1 MDTTMSPNAPIF
13 GDNRFERSDDFGTE
27 TYLNCTDQSFQSLS
41 MSNEF
46 SFDSTRQSHHSTP
59 NLKEYSIKQNQRNS
73 KPKFSVS
80 SSNIFAAANLHPI
93 GQPSQPMTN
102 KMELTEINIE
112 PRTLHSEINHGLTVH
127 DAPSTSQ
134 SDPLP
139 TNQMNGNYN
148 QENIEMDLNE
158 VDNIFEH

>member
-1 MDTTMSPNAPIF
+1 MLLKA
-13 GDNRFERSDDFGTE
+13 
-27 TYLNCTDQSFQSLS
+27 
-41 MSNEF
+41 EF
-46 SFDSTRQSHHSTP
+46 STFNNNYISSHHSTP
-59 NLKEYSIKQNQRNS
+59 NLKVNSTNQNQRNS

-80 SSNIFAAANLHPI
+80 SSNIFAAANLQPI
-93 GQPSQPMTN
+93 GHPSQPITN

-148 QENIEMDLNE
+148 QANENIEMDLNE
-158 VDNIFEH
+158 VDNIFEHLTSSDFEMHNDTFIMSLLNDADLLRD